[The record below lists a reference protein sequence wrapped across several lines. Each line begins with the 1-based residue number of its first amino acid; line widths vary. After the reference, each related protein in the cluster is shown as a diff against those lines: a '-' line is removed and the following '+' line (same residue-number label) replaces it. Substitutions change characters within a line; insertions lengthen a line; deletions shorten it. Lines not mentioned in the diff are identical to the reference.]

1 MTINQPKPDLY
12 LSLPHPCSYLP
23 DRASTIVFV
32 DPQFTLD
39 GQLYGNFVD
48 QGFRRSGDL
57 VYRPYCQSCAA
68 CVPVRIPVERFQPT
82 RGQKRVWHKNQDIT
96 VHTAQPVFSSEH
108 FDLYRR
114 YQSARHAGSSM
125 DDPDPERYIGF
136 LASRQADTIFYE
148 MRLARPEGPA
158 DSPGNQLG
166 GAIVDI
172 LPTGLS
178 AVYMFFEPALGSRG
192 LGVYGVLWQIT
203 EAQRRGLPY
212 LYLGY
217 WIAETPKMAYKTHF
231 HPLEALRNGRWQTL
245 EP

>member
-39 GQLYGNFVD
+39 HQLYGNFVD

-68 CVPVRIPVERFQPT
+68 CVPVRIPVERFHPT
-82 RGQKRVWHKNQDIT
+82 RGQKRVWHKNRDIT
-96 VHTAQPVFSSEH
+96 VSAVEPVFNAEH
-108 FDLYRR
+108 FDLYLR

-136 LASRQADTIFYE
+136 LASRQADTVFYE
-148 MRLARPEGPA
+148 MRAPQPSGPP
-158 DSPGNQLG
+158 DSPGRLLG
-166 GAIVDI
+166 VAIVDI

-178 AVYMFFEPALGSRG
+178 AVYTFFEPALGSRG
-192 LGVYGVLWQIT
+192 LGVYGVLWQIA
-203 EAQRRGLPY
+203 EAQRRGLPN

-217 WIAETPKMAYKTHF
+217 WIAETPKMAYKTQF